1 MSVRVRPGGTPIGD
15 NDRGE
20 MKKAIRVL
28 LGTALFMGVFVGM
41 GQSEANAK
49 PAGVDTVS
57 APVHN
62 ETTLSFFS
70 CAATRQ
76 GQAVGDTVNH
86 SHKIAA
92 DSVAGHI
99 DAYDCESFNPP
110 PGDIL
115 DGCVW
120 RVYYVYDN
128 RLDGQDIGIVGPGD
142 QTCWLN

>member
-1 MSVRVRPGGTPIGD
+1 MNKFGRIF
-15 NDRGE
+15 
-20 MKKAIRVL
+20 
-28 LGTALFMGVFVGM
+28 LGLALCMGLMVGM
-41 GQSEANAK
+41 GNASANAT
-49 PAGVDTVS
+49 PDGVDSVEAPATVLD
-57 APVHN
+57 N
-62 ETTLSFFS
+62 QTTLSFFS

-76 GQAVGDTVNH
+76 GQAAGDTVNH
-86 SHKIAA
+86 SHKITA

-99 DAYDCESFNPP
+99 DAYDCESYDPP
-110 PGDIL
+110 PDDIL